1 MTLERPW
8 LALGTAIAAVVLL
21 WILDRLRRR
30 PVVLLVASLDLFPET
45 AERARDSERQ
55 KKRAWR
61 DLLLRMLAALA
72 LALAA
77 GGPSLEHG
85 RSRGRLVRV
94 LLDRSAS
101 MAAKEASGTRLE
113 LARAELA
120 RALGALAS
128 DDRVELHLEP
138 PDIDEPT
145 ETLSPGDVAKVSVRV
160 VGAPGHVKERALR
173 LAPASADDLP
183 LLVVSDEKP
192 EAIAGVAWASV
203 GTPLANVGIT
213 ALASRRDPAGHESLL
228 VATNKDAKVELRLGT
243 DVRTLDVKGSAVAP
257 VRSGVDRAEVRVVGQ
272 DALALDDAAVALRA
286 FDAPLRVV
294 VEPGLGAPL
303 ETALRSIP
311 GADVVVSDERSG
323 GDVFFLRYVQGDKDP
338 PRGFQVYF
346 GPAEDE
352 VPGVTFVD
360 RTKVGEH
367 DFAVFG
373 PRKISHEIPKDVSVP
388 DHVVNAG
395 ERPVVAFGPHA
406 IWIGTQP
413 PPPGDSWA
421 RDPGFPRFFAWVLE
435 YVRAYVAEDLVV
447 HPTGSP
453 LDLPRLGPGANA
465 RSVVTDPLGRKRES
479 GPRFT
484 PLDPG
489 IYTVS
494 AEGAKVEARFSAA
507 LLDPVTQDLGRA
519 TTVPFA
525 SGALAPLGAHPASRE
540 SAPLAWSLAILAL
553 VLAALSWSRDEAA

>member
-8 LALGTAIAAVVLL
+8 LALGTGIAAILLL

-30 PVVLLVASLDLFPET
+30 PVVLLVASLDLFPEN

-120 RALGALAS
+120 RALANLSS

-138 PDIDEPT
+138 PDVDEPA
-145 ETLSPGDVAKVSVRV
+145 ETLSPGEAAKVSVRV

-228 VATNKDAKVELRLGT
+228 VATSARATVEITVGT
-243 DVRTLDVKGSAVAP
+243 HVETRVVEGSAVASVP
-257 VRSGVDRAEVRVVGQ
+257 SGAGEARARIQGE
-272 DALALDDAAVALRA
+272 DALSLDDEAVALRA

-323 GDVFFLRYVQGDKDP
+323 GDVFFLRYVAGDKDP

-360 RTKVGEH
+360 HTRVGEH
-367 DFAVFG
+367 DFAAFF
-373 PRKISHEIPKDVSVP
+373 PRKVAHEVPKDVSVP
-388 DHVVNAG
+388 EHVVDSG
-395 ERPVVAFGPHA
+395 DHHVVAFGPRA
-406 IWIGTQP
+406 VWIGTP
-413 PPPGDSWA
+413 PPPSGDPWA

-435 YVRAYVAEDLVV
+435 HVRAYVAEDLVV

-465 RSVVTDPLGRKRES
+465 RFVVTDPLGRKRES

-494 AEGAKVEARFSAA
+494 AQGTKTEARFSAA

-519 TTVPFA
+519 VTTPFPA
-525 SGALAPLGAHPASRE
+525 GALAQLLARPASRE
-540 SAPLAWSLAILAL
+540 SAPLAWLLAVAAL
-553 VLAALSWSRDEAA
+553 VFA